1 MQFNVLIT
9 GHDQPLI
16 MNGLVDLAIL
26 VKGDAGSGFRSCCS
40 TLTVSLCVV
49 AASSAL
55 CHFSNP
61 LMKVQPVHT
70 ASHQTKLKAK
80 RLSGP

>member
-1 MQFNVLIT
+1 MSSCGMQFNVLIT

-26 VKGDAGSGFRSCCS
+26 VKGDAGSGSRSCCS
-40 TLTVSLCVV
+40 TLTVSLCIV

-55 CHFSNP
+55 CRCVS
-61 LMKVQPVHT
+61 LQPVQHCVISLT
-70 ASHQTKLKAK
+70 HS
-80 RLSGP
+80 